1 MNKIWSSTK
10 INNFLKNQTIFGAE
24 EHNDWTEKF
33 KRELQHQISR
43 RRNQQLKDKSAE
55 ITKSEK

>member
-1 MNKIWSSTK
+1 MNKLWSLTK
-10 INNFLKNQTIFGAE
+10 RNNFLKNQTISGAE
-24 EHNDWTEKF
+24 EYNDWTEKF

-43 RRNQQLKDKSAE
+43 RKNQQLKDKSAE